1 MFSIKNFSSKCDQI
15 RTADLVTFTR
25 EILNG
30 KRHFLCSEK
39 NPEPGQKGSA
49 YKKRE
54 HEIKKKFLSGPYNKH
69 HPTHSFTFTLLSNNG
84 ITLESGHH
92 A

>member
-1 MFSIKNFSSKCDQI
+1 MMFSIKNFSNKCDQI

-39 NPEPGQKGSA
+39 NPEPGQKGST

-54 HEIKKKFLSGPYNKH
+54 YEIKKKVLIQS
-69 HPTHSFTFTLLSNNG
+69 
-84 ITLESGHH
+84 I
-92 A
+92 